1 MEGIFK
7 EDGKHQRK
15 SVEIEVA
22 YRPINKQLILVIFDQ
37 FDVRFLFFRNL
48 IYKGNQKAL
57 PQKQAAF
64 KLMHCKLSAIHYQVG
79 IVVRQGKDKKI
90 KRRRVVES
98 REKFSSASADKI

>member
-48 IYKGNQKAL
+48 IYKGN
-57 PQKQAAF
+57 
-64 KLMHCKLSAIHYQVG
+64 
-79 IVVRQGKDKKI
+79 
-90 KRRRVVES
+90 
-98 REKFSSASADKI
+98 